1 MNAIQVRKR
10 IESETLHLPE
20 LREMI
25 GRTVQIIIL
34 DEGGCVETPLETHD
48 TFFSHKPE
56 RSLSTEEREKDQ
68 QRLDELAKTN
78 PGLAAA
84 LTIAAA
90 GGPDVDAIISQR
102 ARG

>member
-1 MNAIQVRKR
+1 MNAIQVCKR

-25 GRTVQIIIL
+25 GKTVQIIIR
-34 DEGGCVETPLETHD
+34 EETEPAQTPLETRE
-48 TFFSHKPE
+48 TFFGRKTE
-56 RSLSTEEREKDQ
+56 RSLSSEEREADWR
-68 QRLDELAKTN
+68 RLEELAKED
-78 PGLAAA
+78 PALSAA

-90 GGPDVDAIISQR
+90 GGVDVDAVISQR

>member
-1 MNAIQVRKR
+1 MNAIQIRKR

-25 GRTVQIIIL
+25 GKTVQIIIL
-34 DEGGCVETPLETHD
+34 DEASGAETPLETRE
-48 TFFSHKPE
+48 TFFGLKPE
-56 RSLSTEEREKDQ
+56 RSPSTEDREIDR

-78 PGLAAA
+78 PALAAA